1 MGVIVFA
8 CVFCTGY
15 GLSVMSTHPDARVGK
30 YSRKSTM
37 RGDFKDPTN
46 QEDEEVNGSDEET
59 VEVEEI
65 EVDDKAYYVKDNK
78 IYNKKIYNN

>member
-46 QEDEEVNGSDEET
+46 QEDEEAIRSL
-59 VEVEEI
+59 I
-65 EVDDKAYYVKDNK
+65 
-78 IYNKKIYNN
+78 NNLDTKGANLENCQLE

>member
-46 QEDEEVNGSDEET
+46 QEDEEAIRSL
-59 VEVEEI
+59 I
-65 EVDDKAYYVKDNK
+65 
-78 IYNKKIYNN
+78 NNLDTKGANLKNCQLE

>member
-37 RGDFKDPTN
+37 RGDFKAPTN
-46 QEDEEVNGSDEET
+46 QEDEEAIRSL
-59 VEVEEI
+59 I
-65 EVDDKAYYVKDNK
+65 
-78 IYNKKIYNN
+78 NNLDTKGANLENCQLE